1 MAGSSGMP
9 HGRSAVS
16 GPAPPP
22 AEEPDVDV
30 DVIVPEAIG
39 AGVYANGFT
48 CWYNRTDFTLDF
60 LVYLPTEPGAVSDT
74 GQPVMRQ
81 PVQVTSRVK
90 FPPALIFRLMQT
102 LNDSMSN
109 YEHQFGPI
117 THLGE

>member
-1 MAGSSGMP
+1 MSEQTPPPSP
-9 HGRSAVS
+9 
-16 GPAPPP
+16 PPPPP
-22 AEEPDVDV
+22 AGEPQVE
-30 DVIVPEAIG
+30 VIVPEALS

-60 LVYLPTEPGAVSDT
+60 LVYLPAEPSSVNATGA
-74 GQPVMRQ
+74 PVMRQ
-81 PVQVTSRVK
+81 PVQVTARVK

-102 LNDSMSN
+102 LNDTMSN

>member
-1 MAGSSGMP
+1 
-9 HGRSAVS
+9 VS
-16 GPAPPP
+16 GPVPPP
-22 AEEPDVDV
+22 ADEPPADEPDVDV
-30 DVIVPEAIG
+30 DVIVPEVVG

-60 LVYLPTEPGAVSDT
+60 LVYLPSGPGGVSET
-74 GQPVMRQ
+74 GQTAVRQ

-102 LNDSMSN
+102 LNDSMNN
-109 YEHQFGPI
+109 YERQFGPI